1 MRRQKKFLV
10 LFVILIGISVIKFY
24 TVARSFERVDQFR
37 GANIRHEIFSPYI
50 AQSANNQSLSV
61 QIGGKTYSNLRDG
74 LFFSDNL
81 MLMVPIQILKE
92 GLNCSINRYG
102 EEQLILERKNL
113 QMIFTLNSKTMFVNG
128 EQITLDTP
136 MLEKEGVYYLPLQTL
151 SDYVQISYNWDVE
164 KNRVVAL
171 DASDGLN
178 YLPSRF
184 DLREKN
190 RMSIIKNQGK
200 LGTCWAFASLSALE
214 STLLPEEPV
223 IFSPD
228 HMSIRNSFSSDQNS
242 GGQYTMGMA
251 YLTAWQGPVLES
263 EDPYGDGDS
272 PDGLIPSYHVQEI
285 QIIEAK
291 DLFKIKESVY
301 KYGGVQTS
309 IYSSMNQSS
318 NNSKFYNKQYF
329 SYCYQGKEKANHDI
343 VIIGWDD
350 NFSRTNFS
358 TQPEG
363 DGAFICQNS
372 WGSSFGE
379 DGIFYISYYDSN
391 IGMHSI
397 SYTKIEKPDNYSS
410 IYQSDLCGWVG
421 QLGYN
426 KNSIYASNV
435 YRAKANERLEAAG
448 FYATEAGT
456 RYEVYAVSRYTGPDS
471 LSKGRMVASGSFENA
486 GYYTVPFDHPLNL
499 TDNAEFAIVVHLIIP
514 EGTKPLAVEFAS
526 SDFTQT
532 VDLKDGQGYISPDGL
547 AWERVETTQKCNICL
562 KAYTNRVNHDKEWN

>member
-74 LFFSDNL
+74 LFFSDSL

-113 QMIFTLNSKTMFVNG
+113 QMIFTLNSKTMIVNG
-128 EQITLDTP
+128 EQIALDTP
-136 MLEKEGVYYLPLQTL
+136 MLEKEGIYYLPLQAL

-263 EDPYGDGDS
+263 EDPYGDGKS
-272 PDGLIPSYHVQEI
+272 PDDLNPSYHVQEI

-309 IYSSMNQSS
+309 IYSNMNQSS
-318 NNSKFYNKQYF
+318 KTSKFYNKQHY

-343 VIIGWDD
+343 VIVGWDD

-435 YRAKANERLEAAG
+435 YRAKANERLDAAG
-448 FYATEAGT
+448 FYATEA
-456 RYEVYAVSRYTGPDS
+456 
-471 LSKGRMVASGSFENA
+471 
-486 GYYTVPFDHPLNL
+486 
-499 TDNAEFAIVVHLIIP
+499 
-514 EGTKPLAVEFAS
+514 
-526 SDFTQT
+526 
-532 VDLKDGQGYISPDGL
+532 
-547 AWERVETTQKCNICL
+547 
-562 KAYTNRVNHDKEWN
+562 